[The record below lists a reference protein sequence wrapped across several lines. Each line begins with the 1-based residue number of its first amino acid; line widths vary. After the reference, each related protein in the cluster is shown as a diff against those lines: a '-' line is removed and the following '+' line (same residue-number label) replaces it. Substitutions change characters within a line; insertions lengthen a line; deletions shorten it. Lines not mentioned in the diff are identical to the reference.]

1 MEPVFLGRPF
11 RTASGFPQ
19 FLRQSPDVFVSEFE
33 VAAAGICRGGMML
46 KSLPRLFVSGQMF
59 LLAML
64 LAGTMCMRGAVV
76 QFGGTLMV
84 FIMRSVV
91 ITSRH

>member
-1 MEPVFLGRPF
+1 
-11 RTASGFPQ
+11 
-19 FLRQSPDVFVSEFE
+19 
-33 VAAAGICRGGMML
+33 ML